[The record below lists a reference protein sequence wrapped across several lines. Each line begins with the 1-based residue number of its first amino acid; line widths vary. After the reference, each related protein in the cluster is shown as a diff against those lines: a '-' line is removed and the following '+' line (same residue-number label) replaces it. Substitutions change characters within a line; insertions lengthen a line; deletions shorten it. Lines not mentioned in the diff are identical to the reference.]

1 MHCNQQ
7 QKKEPINMKKLIA
20 LFVCAMMLVISCA
33 AVAESVSIAIVYPD
47 TVDDKGWCQSMH
59 MGVEK
64 AIEMGYEIDYTPVES
79 VATADAPNTLDQ
91 LAENYDIIICHGAM
105 FNTAVQEIGP
115 EYPDQVWAAGTT
127 DQLFGE
133 NIFTY
138 MPMSEE
144 PGYINVVI
152 AGMLTKANKVGI
164 VGSTDGA
171 DSARYVRGFV
181 MGLNE
186 SNPNAEYMLS
196 WTGSFSDTVG
206 AGDIGKTFIEA
217 GCDVLVGPSQQAVG
231 AIRNV
236 DAVKGVT
243 WIGQTTS
250 QIIDFPNCVS
260 AAADYDYS
268 AVIIGIIDRM
278 AEGKVG
284 GENIPLNYNNGGF
297 IYTFSENAELLP
309 ADVKAA
315 AQAALD
321 SMVAAPNTIDFSAIE
336 LK

>member
-1 MHCNQQ
+1 
-7 QKKEPINMKKLIA
+7 MKKL
-20 LFVCAMMLVISCA
+20 AMILACLMMMVLAVS
-33 AVAESVSIAIVYPD
+33 AVAEPVTVAVVYSD
-47 TVDDKGWCQSMH
+47 TVDDKGWCQSMDN
-59 MGVEK
+59 GIK
-64 AIEMGYEIDYTPVES
+64 NAIAKGIEIDYTPVES
-79 VATADAPNTLDQ
+79 VAIPDAPNTLDQ
-91 LAENYDIIICHGAM
+91 LAGNYDVIIVHGAQ
-105 FNTAVQEIGP
+105 FTSATTEVAA
-115 EYPDQVWAAGTT
+115 EYPEQVFAIGTSDQILG
-127 DQLFGE
+127 D

-144 PGYINVVI
+144 PGYINGVI
-152 AGMLTKANKVGI
+152 AALTTKANKVGI
-164 VGSTDGA
+164 VGPTDGG
-171 DSARYVRGFV
+171 DSARFIRGFV
-181 MGLNE
+181 KALNE
-186 SNPNAEYMLS
+186 TKPEVEYMLS

-231 AIRNV
+231 ALRNV
-236 DAVKGVT
+236 DAAEGVI
-243 WIGQTTS
+243 WVGQTTS
-250 QIIDFPNCVS
+250 QIVDFPNCVS

>member
-1 MHCNQQ
+1 
-7 QKKEPINMKKLIA
+7 MKKLAILLA
-20 LFVCAMMLVISCA
+20 CVLMMTFACA
-33 AVAESVSIAIVYPD
+33 AVAESVSIAIVYSD
-47 TVDDKGWCQSMH
+47 TVDDKGWCQSMDN
-59 MGVEK
+59 GVK
-64 AIEMGYEIDYTPVES
+64 NAIAKGYEIDYTPVES
-79 VATADAPNTLDQ
+79 VQVPDAPNTLDQ
-91 LAENYDIIICHGAM
+91 LAENYDIIIVHGAQ
-105 FNTAVQEIGP
+105 FTAATTEIAA
-115 EYPDQVWAAGTT
+115 EYPNQVFAIGTS
-127 DQLFGE
+127 DKILGD

-144 PGYINVVI
+144 PGYINGVI
-152 AGMLTKANKVGI
+152 AALTTKVNKVGI
-164 VGSTDGA
+164 VGSTDGG

-181 MGLNE
+181 KALNDTKPE
-186 SNPNAEYMLS
+186 VDYMLS
-196 WTGSFSDTVG
+196 WTGSFGDTVG

-309 ADVKAA
+309 EDVKAT

-321 SMVAAPNTIDFSAIE
+321 SMIAAPNTIDFSAIE

>member
-1 MHCNQQ
+1 
-7 QKKEPINMKKLIA
+7 MKKFAALLALI
-20 LFVCAMMLVISCA
+20 MLLAVACTA
-33 AVAESVSIAIVYPD
+33 AAESVSIAIVYSD
-47 TVDDKGWCQSMH
+47 TVDDKGWCQSMDN
-59 MGVEK
+59 GIK
-64 AIEMGYEIDYTPVES
+64 NAIAKGIEIDYTPVES
-79 VATADAPNTLDQ
+79 VAIPDAPNTLDQ
-91 LAENYDIIICHGAM
+91 LAGNYDVIIVHGAQ
-105 FNTAVQEIGP
+105 FTSATTEVAA
-115 EYPDQVWAAGTT
+115 EYPEQVFAIGTSDQILG
-127 DQLFGE
+127 D

-144 PGYINVVI
+144 PGYINGMI
-152 AGMLTKANKVGI
+152 AALTTKANKVGI
-164 VGSTDGA
+164 VGPTDGG
-171 DSARYVRGFV
+171 DSARFIRGFV
-181 MGLNE
+181 KALNE
-186 SNPNAEYMLS
+186 TKPEVEYMLS

-231 AIRNV
+231 ALRNV
-236 DAVKGVT
+236 DAAEGVI
-243 WIGQTTS
+243 WVGQTTS
-250 QIIDFPNCVS
+250 QIVDFPGCVS

-268 AVIIGIIDRM
+268 AVIIELINRT
-278 AEGKVG
+278 AEGKKG
-284 GENIPLNYNNGGF
+284 AENIPLNYNNGGF

>member
-47 TVDDKGWCQSMH
+47 TMDDKGWCQSMH

-144 PGYINVVI
+144 PGYINGII
-152 AGMLTKANKVGI
+152 AALTTKANKVGI
-164 VGSTDGA
+164 VGPTDGG
-171 DSARYVRGFV
+171 DSARFIRGFV
-181 MGLNE
+181 KALNE
-186 SNPNAEYMLS
+186 TKPEVEYMLS

-231 AIRNV
+231 ALRNV
-236 DAVKGVT
+236 DAADGVI
-243 WIGQTTS
+243 WVGQTTS
-250 QIIDFPNCVS
+250 QIVDFPGCVS

-268 AVIIGIIDRM
+268 AVLIELIKRT
-278 AEGKVG
+278 AEGKTG
-284 GENIPLNYNNGGF
+284 AENIPLNYNNGGF
-297 IYTFSENAELLP
+297 IYTFSENAELMP
-309 ADVKAA
+309 EETKAA

-321 SMVAAPNTIDFSAIE
+321 AMIAAPNTVDFKSIE

>member
-1 MHCNQQ
+1 
-7 QKKEPINMKKLIA
+7 MKKVLA
-20 LFVCAMMLVISCA
+20 LFACVLMLTLACS
-33 AVAESVSIAIVYPD
+33 AVAEPISIAICYPD

-64 AIEMGYEIDYTPVES
+64 AIAMGYEIDYTPVES

-91 LAENYDIIICHGAM
+91 LADNYDIIICHGAM
-105 FNTAVQEIGP
+105 FNTACQEIAP
-115 EYPDQVWAAGTT
+115 EYPDQIWAAGTT

-133 NIFTY
+133 NIFTF
-138 MPMSEE
+138 MPQSEE
-144 PGYINVVI
+144 PGYINGII

-217 GCDVLVGPSQQAVG
+217 GCDVLVGPAQQAVG
-231 AIRNV
+231 ALRNV
-236 DAVKGVT
+236 AATEGVL
-243 WIGQTTS
+243 WVGQTTA
-250 QIIDFPNCVS
+250 QLVDFPEVVV

-268 AVIIGIIDRM
+268 AVIIGLIERV
-278 AEGKVG
+278 AEGKTG
-284 GENIPLNYNNGGF
+284 NECIPLNYNNNGF
-297 IYTFSENAELLP
+297 VYTFSENAELLP

-315 AQAALD
+315 AQAAWDKLIATPDTLD
-321 SMVAAPNTIDFSAIE
+321 YKTIE

>member
-1 MHCNQQ
+1 
-7 QKKEPINMKKLIA
+7 MKKLA
-20 LFVCAMMLVISCA
+20 LLLALAMMLVFACT
-33 AVAESVSIAIVYPD
+33 AVAQSVSVAVVYSD
-47 TVDDKGWCQSMH
+47 TVDDKGWCQSMDT
-59 MGVEK
+59 GIK
-64 AIEMGYEIDYTPVES
+64 NAIAKGYEIDYTPVES
-79 VATADAPNTLDQ
+79 VAIPDAPNTLDQ
-91 LAENYDIIICHGAM
+91 LADNYDIIIVHGAQ
-105 FNTAVQEIGP
+105 FTSACSEVAA
-115 EYPDQVWAAGTT
+115 EYPEQVFALGTSDQILG
-127 DQLFGE
+127 D

-144 PGYINVVI
+144 PGYINGVI
-152 AGMLTKANKVGI
+152 AALTSKAKKVGI
-164 VGSTDGA
+164 VGPTDGG
-171 DSARYVRGFV
+171 DSARFIRGFV
-181 MGLNE
+181 KALQDTDP
-186 SNPNAEYMLS
+186 SVEYMLS

-231 AIRNV
+231 ALRNV
-236 DAVKGVT
+236 DAAEGVI
-243 WIGQTTS
+243 WVGQTTS
-250 QIIDFPNCVS
+250 QIVDFPNVVA

-268 AVIIGIIDRM
+268 AVVIGIMERM

-309 ADVKAA
+309 EDVKAA

-321 SMVAAPNTIDFSAIE
+321 SMTAAANTIDFSGIE

>member
-1 MHCNQQ
+1 
-7 QKKEPINMKKLIA
+7 MKKFAAVLA
-20 LFVCAMMLVISCA
+20 CLLLTVLAVS
-33 AVAESVSIAIVYPD
+33 AVAEPVSVAVVYSD
-47 TVDDKGWCQSMH
+47 TVDDKGWCQSMDI
-59 MGVEK
+59 GIK
-64 AIEMGYEIDYTPVES
+64 NAIAKGYEIDYTPVES
-79 VATADAPNTLDQ
+79 VAIPDAPNTLDQ
-91 LAENYDIIICHGAM
+91 LADNYDVIIVHGAQ
-105 FNTAVQEIGP
+105 FTSATTEIAE
-115 EYPDQVWAAGTT
+115 EYPDQVFALGTS
-127 DQLFGE
+127 DQILGD

-144 PGYINVVI
+144 PGYINGVI
-152 AGMLTKANKVGI
+152 AALTTKVNKVGI
-164 VGSTDGA
+164 VGPTDGG
-171 DSARYVRGFV
+171 DSARFIRGFV
-181 MGLNE
+181 KALNDTKPE
-186 SNPNAEYMLS
+186 VEYMLS

-231 AIRNV
+231 ALRNV
-236 DAVKGVT
+236 DAADGVI
-243 WIGQTTS
+243 WVGQTTS
-250 QIIDFPNCVS
+250 QIVDFPNCVS

-268 AVIIGIIDRM
+268 AVLIGIIDRM

-315 AQAALD
+315 AQTALD
-321 SMVAAPNTIDFSAIE
+321 SMVAAPNTVDFSGIE

>member
-1 MHCNQQ
+1 
-7 QKKEPINMKKLIA
+7 MKKLIV
-20 LFVCAMMLVISCA
+20 LFAAIMML
-33 AVAESVSIAIVYPD
+33 AVAFTAVADSVSIAIIYPD

-64 AIEMGYEIDYTPVES
+64 AISMGYEIDYTPVES

-91 LAENYDIIICHGAM
+91 LAENYDIIIVHGAQ
-105 FNTAVQEIGP
+105 FTAATTEIAA
-115 EYPDQVWAAGTT
+115 EYPDQVFAIGTS
-127 DQLFGE
+127 DQILGD

-144 PGYINVVI
+144 PGYINGII
-152 AGMLTKANKVGI
+152 AALTTKANKVGI
-164 VGSTDGA
+164 VGPTDGG
-171 DSARYVRGFV
+171 DSARFIRGFV
-181 MGLNE
+181 KALNE
-186 SNPNAEYMLS
+186 TKPEVEYMLS

-231 AIRNV
+231 ALRNV
-236 DAVKGVT
+236 DAADGVI

-250 QIIDFPNCVS
+250 QIVDFPGCVS

-268 AVIIGIIDRM
+268 AVVISIIDRM

-297 IYTFSENAELLP
+297 IYTFSENTELLP
-309 ADVKAA
+309 EDVKAA
-315 AQAALD
+315 AQTALD
-321 SMVAAPNTIDFSAIE
+321 GMIAAANTVDFSGVE

>member
-1 MHCNQQ
+1 
-7 QKKEPINMKKLIA
+7 MKKLLA
-20 LFVCAMMLVISCA
+20 LFACVLMLTLACS
-33 AVAESVSIAIVYPD
+33 AVAEPISIAICYPD

-64 AIEMGYEIDYTPVES
+64 AIAMGYEIDYTPVES

-91 LAENYDIIICHGAM
+91 LADNYDIIICHGAM
-105 FNTAVQEIGP
+105 FNTACQEIAP
-115 EYPDQVWAAGTT
+115 EYPDQIWAAGTT

-133 NIFTY
+133 NIFTF
-138 MPMSEE
+138 MPQSEE
-144 PGYINVVI
+144 PGYINGII

-217 GCDVLVGPSQQAVG
+217 GCDVLVGPAQQAVG
-231 AIRNV
+231 ALRNV
-236 DAVKGVT
+236 AATEGVL
-243 WIGQTTS
+243 W
-250 QIIDFPNCVS
+250 
-260 AAADYDYS
+260 
-268 AVIIGIIDRM
+268 
-278 AEGKVG
+278 VG
-284 GENIPLNYNNGGF
+284 
-297 IYTFSENAELLP
+297 
-309 ADVKAA
+309 
-315 AQAALD
+315 
-321 SMVAAPNTIDFSAIE
+321 
-336 LK
+336 